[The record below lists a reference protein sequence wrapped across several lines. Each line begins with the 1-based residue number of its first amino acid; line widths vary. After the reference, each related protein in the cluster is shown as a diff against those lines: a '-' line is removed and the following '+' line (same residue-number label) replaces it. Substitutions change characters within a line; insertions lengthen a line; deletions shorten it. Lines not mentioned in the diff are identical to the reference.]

1 VNRVTIQYFDECAH
15 WKLADGRVQQVLRD
29 LSRTDVKVEHQR
41 IESPEQAARTG
52 FHGSPT
58 ILVDGRDPFATGA
71 EPVGMICRI
80 YLTNEGRQGAPTES
94 QLRRVF
100 ARDLKT

>member
-52 FHGSPT
+52 FHG
-58 ILVDGRDPFATGA
+58 
-71 EPVGMICRI
+71 
-80 YLTNEGRQGAPTES
+80 RQRSWSTAAIH
-94 QLRRVF
+94 LRR
-100 ARDLKT
+100 APSPWG